1 MTSSCDKLAYIP
13 VQLPEYSDIRFNQLD
28 EHNVGTYISVK
39 FKNNFLPID
48 PDYNISAVAEVFIDV
63 DYKDAKHKVSFYCM
77 IDDKN
82 NIKEEVDEFMSAAIK
97 SSCNDDLFYE
107 QLESNH
113 ILTRIQ

>member
-1 MTSSCDKLAYIP
+1 MINKDNFNITGWDYRMVDSEHFIP
-13 VQLPEYSDIRFNQLD
+13 VN
-28 EHNVGTYISVK
+28 
-39 FKNNFLPID
+39 
-48 PDYNISAVAEVFIDV
+48 PDYNISTVAEVFVDV

-107 QLESNH
+107 QLESTNTNFT
-113 ILTRIQ
+113 TRIQ